1 MSDAAFRALTKL
13 VIKQFNRQAHFAHR
27 LLCEIICPLTMGNT
41 SVSKPSS
48 SAVPDLCRKQLVVGE
63 QMKVRENNRG
73 RNQEQNGEKTPS
85 TELKR
90 MVVSHTSQLNSA
102 LQLICKQ
109 SFIKK
114 GQLLKVLHSL
124 HREHN
129 FPNLFIPAM

>member
-1 MSDAAFRALTKL
+1 M
-13 VIKQFNRQAHFAHR
+13 V
-27 LLCEIICPLTMGNT
+27 GNT

-48 SAVPDLCRKQLVVGE
+48 SVVPDLCRRQLVVGE

-129 FPNLFIPAM
+129 FPNLLIPAM